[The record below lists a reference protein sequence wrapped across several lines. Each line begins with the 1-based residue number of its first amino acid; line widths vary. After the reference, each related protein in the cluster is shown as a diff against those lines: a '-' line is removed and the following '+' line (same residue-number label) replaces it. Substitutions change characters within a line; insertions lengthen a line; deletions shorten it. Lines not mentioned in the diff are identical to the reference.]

1 MLQNLR
7 LVSSDDKSGPRHAL
21 SMPALEALVTA
32 VGAGDG
38 AALEQLYHETLGRVY
53 GLVDR
58 ILANASDSE
67 EIVEDVY
74 LYVWRNA
81 STFDPEKGNVMAWL
95 CTIARSR
102 AIDRLRFRQR
112 QHRVSEVLEA
122 EPELREDTHDPLRLL
137 DQTRVQACVAALPA
151 TQKQILSLV
160 YFQGLTQAEIAERL
174 DMSLGTVKTHVR
186 RTLIALRN
194 ALEA

>member
-1 MLQNLR
+1 M
-7 LVSSDDKSGPRHAL
+7 
-21 SMPALEALVTA
+21 
-32 VGAGDG
+32 
-38 AALEQLYHETLGRVY
+38 
-53 GLVDR
+53 
-58 ILANASDSE
+58 
-67 EIVEDVY
+67 
-74 LYVWRNA
+74 
-81 STFDPEKGNVMAWL
+81 
-95 CTIARSR
+95 
-102 AIDRLRFRQR
+102 
-112 QHRVSEVLEA
+112 SEVLEA
-122 EPELREDTHDPLRLL
+122 EPELREDTHDPLRML